1 MTETLAYQEEFELA
15 LAQHLQPVR
24 DLHGVTVQFMP
35 DLPKDWAAIAEAGM
49 VILSWV
55 GTDMGTTDFVD
66 SFREEVHN
74 YAVSIMVKKLRGV
87 GGFYQV
93 KAHIR
98 DLLFGYVM
106 PNLLEELSLG
116 AFNFAGMS
124 ESYVTAQG
132 SFSVRMPGGA
142 SQQFVDPDTLPTLA
156 EINFA
161 DDPIETATGTGAIGY
176 DDGGGGAD
184 LTDIYKG

>member
-1 MTETLAYQEEFELA
+1 M
-15 LAQHLQPVR
+15 
-24 DLHGVTVQFMP
+24 TVQFMP
-35 DLPKDWAAIAEAGM
+35 DIPKDWAAIAKEGL

-55 GTDMGTTDFVD
+55 GTDMGVTGLGRV
-66 SFREEVHN
+66 FREEIHS
-74 YAVSIMVKKLRGV
+74 YSVSIMVKKLRGV

-98 DLLFGYVM
+98 DLLFGYQTQSM
-106 PNLLEELSLG
+106 IEELSLG
-116 AFNFAGMS
+116 AFNFAGTS
-124 ESYVTAQG
+124 ETYVTAQG
-132 SFSVRMPGGA
+132 SFSIKVPGGA
-142 SQQFVDPDTLPTLA
+142 SQQYEDPDTLPALT

-161 DDPIETATGTGAIGY
+161 DDPIETAAGTGAMGY